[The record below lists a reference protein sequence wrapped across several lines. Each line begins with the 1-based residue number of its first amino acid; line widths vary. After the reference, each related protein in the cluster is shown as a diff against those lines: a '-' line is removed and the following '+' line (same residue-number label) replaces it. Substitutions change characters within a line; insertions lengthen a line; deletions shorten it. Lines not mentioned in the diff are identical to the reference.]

1 MSTLEHGKVSE
12 DKLGAAQAAKL
23 ARAAKLDRARE
34 EQKSKGLLSSV
45 KKKSKFPRKELIK
58 LCRGIASMLRAQ
70 INTSDA
76 LKYYTHGHPSAEVRA
91 TLGQVKQMIAY
102 VAFEKTNKFDDKFI
116 SLVRAGADSGQ
127 IHKAFDSISQR
138 LTKEAEFRA
147 KMKKATILPGIIIVS
162 LVGLFVVAQLKVVPQ
177 VEGLLND
184 VKQTPDAFSGFM
196 FKVSHVTKKIWPLI
210 FGGMVGVGALFAFV
224 EKARSI
230 TLNLAMSKWRLL
242 RRLVMGM
249 RQMLFLGTLNMLHS
263 NGINLSK
270 SIEIAAQSL
279 KGTQMCQELVEAG
292 LRYKNSGLPFSEA
305 IRKFTS
311 CDAQVAHMIGIGE
324 RSSSLE
330 MQLELLTTMY
340 EEDVNQMIAEFTA
353 AVNLISLVL
362 ACLLISFVFIGAFL
376 PIFLMGPRMMNS
388 AM

>member
-1 MSTLEHGKVSE
+1 M
-12 DKLGAAQAAKL
+12 GAAQAAKM

-34 EQKSKGLLSSV
+34 EKKSKGLLSSV

-91 TLGQVKQMIAY
+91 TLAQVKQMIDAGAPTY
-102 VAFEKTNKFDDKFI
+102 VAFEKTGKFDDKFI

-184 VKQTPDAFSGFM
+184 VKQTPDAFSAFM
-196 FKVSHVTKKIWPLI
+196 FKISHITQKVWPLI
-210 FGGMVGVGALFAFV
+210 FGAMAGIGALFAFV

-270 SIEIAAQSL
+270 SIEIASQSL
-279 KGTQMCQELVEAG
+279 KGTQMCKELIEAG

-330 MQLELLTTMY
+330 MQLDLLTAMY

-353 AVNLISLVL
+353 AINLISLVL

-376 PIFLMGPRMMNS
+376 PIFLMGPKMMNS